1 MERNKDLTLSRGD
14 NTAHVRMDA
23 VNASTMS
30 HYFDLL
36 KKTLQENNVINSPGQ
51 IYNVHECGIP
61 LDPKAPNV
69 VAKVGPKKVHYRSTG
84 RKGQVT
90 IVGCGSA
97 AGHVIPPTI
106 IFDANKLIF

>member
-1 MERNKDLTLSRGD
+1 M
-14 NTAHVRMDA
+14 
-23 VNASTMS
+23 
-30 HYFDLL
+30 
-36 KKTLQENNVINSPGQ
+36 QENKLLNSPGQ
-51 IYNVHECGIP
+51 IYNVNECGIP

-69 VAKVGPKKVHYRSTG
+69 VAKVGIKKVRYCSTG

-106 IFDANKLIF
+106 IFDAKKVNHAWNGGELTGTMYGCSNSGWITTDLFESWLTDHF